1 MALINLTKNLN
12 SLKTDLKRFQE
23 DFMKPNSNQSYRG
36 NHRTNI
42 EELRINISTIELI
55 MSNVLDAIIELYKRE
70 DKQVVGVPYKKDYK
84 LSRKA
89 LDSLV
94 FSKEDNIVHLQIR
107 EDMDKSSY
115 KITVLEND
123 QLKAERL

>member
-70 DKQVVGVPYKKDYK
+70 DKQVVGVPSSKDYIK
-84 LSRKA
+84 HRKA

-115 KITVLEND
+115 KITILEND